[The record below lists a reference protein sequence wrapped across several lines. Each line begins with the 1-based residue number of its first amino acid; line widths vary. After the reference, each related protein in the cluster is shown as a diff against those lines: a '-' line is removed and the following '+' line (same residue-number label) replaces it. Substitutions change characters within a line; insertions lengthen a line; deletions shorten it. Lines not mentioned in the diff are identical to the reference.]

1 MGMAVSELI
10 QLADVRSACAS
21 GAARA
26 LRLSAGLSLGE
37 VAREID
43 VAVPTVF
50 RWERNERRPRG
61 EAALRYGELL
71 AALAARQR
79 PRRQPAGRR

>member
-1 MGMAVSELI
+1 MTITELI
-10 QLADVRSACAS
+10 QLTDVRSACTS

-37 VAREID
+37 VAREIG

-61 EAALRYGELL
+61 EAGIRYGLLL
-71 AALAARQR
+71 AALAERQR
-79 PRRQPAGRR
+79 PRRPRETPMD